1 MHPSI
6 RPVWSQQGGP
16 AGASFGKSPFALAGC
31 TASAAVRPLASPLMF
46 PSLRKNLCS
55 QLRSERSCVLA
66 RRGMVCAS
74 VPQAAAAGI
83 EMLRRGGNAIDA
95 AIATA
100 AVLCVVEPMQTGLG
114 GDGFA
119 LLWLAQEGR
128 LVGLNGSGRAPAAAT
143 LEAFRARG
151 LSAVPATGILSAT
164 VPGAVHA
171 WEALSTR
178 YGRLPL
184 SDLLE
189 PAIVAAEEGF
199 AVTELVS
206 HYWDLLQRGGALRND
221 AARATFAPNGRAPR
235 QGERFRNPFL
245 ASTLKSV
252 AKGGAQVFYQ
262 GEIADAIVA
271 TSQAEEGLLVHADLA
286 AHRSTFVEP
295 VTTTYRGITVAEL
308 PPNGQGLAALLALN
322 ILESFDPDEAP
333 PESAL
338 DWHRRIESVK
348 LAFADRDAYVA
359 DPDFARVP
367 TAALL
372 DKAYARER
380 AAHIRERAQPV
391 ACPGLAASD
400 TTYLCAADEHG
411 NLVSFIQSL
420 FSGFGSGIAC
430 AGTGI
435 LLQSRGAG
443 FRLDAAHPNCLAPG
457 KRPFH
462 TIMPGMLLRETAGG
476 RAPWM
481 AFGIMGGDIQPQAH
495 LAFVANVVDHGL
507 NPQEAI
513 DRPRFRYL
521 GGTEVAIEAPE
532 ALVREGGRLGDALRA
547 RGHAVAPP
555 EDLMVDRFG
564 GGQAIAREADGVLVG
579 ASDRRKDGCALGFY
593 P

>member
-1 MHPSI
+1 ML
-6 RPVWSQQGGP
+6 R
-16 AGASFGKSPFALAGC
+16 
-31 TASAAVRPLASPLMF
+31 
-46 PSLRKNLCS
+46 SLRKNLS
-55 QLRSERSCVLA
+55 STLRSERSCALA

-143 LEAFRARG
+143 VEAFRARG
-151 LSAVPATGILSAT
+151 FSAIPPTGILSVT

-178 YGRLPL
+178 YGQLPL
-184 SDLLE
+184 GDLLE

-199 AVTELVS
+199 PVTELVS
-206 HYWDLLQRGGALRND
+206 HYWNLLQRGGALRND
-221 AARATFAPNGRAPR
+221 AARASFAPEGRAPR
-235 QGERFRNPFL
+235 PGECFRSPDL
-245 ASTLKSV
+245 AATLRSV
-252 AKGGAQVFYQ
+252 AKEGASVFYE

-271 TSQAEEGLLVHADLA
+271 TSRAEAGFLAHADLA
-286 AHRSTFVEP
+286 DDRSTFVEP
-295 VTTTYRGITVAEL
+295 VTTTYRGVRVAEL
-308 PPNGQGLAALLALN
+308 PPNGQGVAALLALN
-322 ILESFDPDEAP
+322 ILECFDPGEASA
-333 PESAL
+333 ESAL
-338 DWHRRIESVK
+338 DWHRRIEAMK

-359 DPDFARVP
+359 DSDYAEVP
-367 TAALL
+367 TTALL
-372 DKAYARER
+372 DKSYARKRAAKIGER
-380 AAHIRERAQPV
+380 ALPAAS
-391 ACPGLAASD
+391 PGLTASD
-400 TTYLCAADEHG
+400 TTYLCTADERG

-435 LLQSRGAG
+435 LLQSRGSG
-443 FRLDAAHPNCLAPG
+443 FRLDPAHPNCLAPG

-462 TIMPGMLLRETAGG
+462 TLMPGMLLREGSDG
-476 RAPWM
+476 PRPWM

-495 LAFVANVVDHGL
+495 LAFVANLVDHGL
-507 NPQEAI
+507 NPQEAL

-521 GGTEVAIEAPE
+521 GGTEVAIEEPE
-532 ALVREGGRLGDALRA
+532 APVREGGCLGDALRA
-547 RGHAVAPP
+547 RGHSVATPG
-555 EDLMVDRFG
+555 DLMVDRFG

-579 ASDRRKDGCALGFY
+579 ASDRRKDGCALGLY